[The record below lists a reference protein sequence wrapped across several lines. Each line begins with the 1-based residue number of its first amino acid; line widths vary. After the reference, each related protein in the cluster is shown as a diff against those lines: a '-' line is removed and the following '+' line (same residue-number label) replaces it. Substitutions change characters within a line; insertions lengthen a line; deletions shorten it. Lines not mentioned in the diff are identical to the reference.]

1 MNEIM
6 AIIYFAFYA
15 EKAGVHDDV
24 DKKKNSEIAEDPQLL
39 IKFLFNEKH
48 INADIFI
55 VFERIMSMGIKELY
69 GTIDD
74 VVSIKNQLFGSK
86 SNDKDRLFKCK
97 YDLEKEDK
105 DRRAKVEQ
113 MYDEE
118 RKRSAVMRRCNRIYH
133 NFLKKVDP
141 EIYKH
146 LTSIGL
152 DPELQFM
159 RWFRCI
165 LSREFTIDISINLW
179 DFIFSGVK
187 ESHRV
192 ERDFGDMYYIDGYSE
207 SLDDPLIHLDYLC
220 LAMIENIRGSL
231 HKQDL
236 GSWLEVFYNY
246 PEVYG
251 ASKLISIAG
260 KIEKSVETSIQESID
275 TIKKSTSFDSTVE
288 ESKIDEG
295 TKELN
300 FIETPIKEVEP
311 IKEVV
316 KEKPKFF
323 DPLSDPSLMNKL
335 FTPNSSQKQIVKNEQ
350 KEAFP
355 SKRIAERK
363 RSESIEDLDNSPK
376 RNITS
381 THHEHIRTAVSAK
394 ETEIKNPLQEKRK
407 NKFDNDDENE
417 DDFQDNF
424 IDEASKPMKANKNQ
438 QDSSATNNI
447 MNYLSEGINL
457 IKETK
462 KQYVDPLVKTGVD
475 KMTKKWAH
483 SEENNDSEEQQQKV
497 LREKL
502 QKIKEFLENLKEGTH
517 IERNHK
523 VYINTEVDEAK
534 LHDVE
539 TEIETIIQMTYF

>member
-1 MNEIM
+1 MKNLDPKFFNPLMSGKDNVWNEMLEDKDIKDCIYNDVVRTYQEYKFFNRKEIRDEMVIILYYWSKTYPMFSYRQGMNEIM

-236 GSWLEVFYNY
+236 GS
-246 PEVYG
+246 
-251 ASKLISIAG
+251 
-260 KIEKSVETSIQESID
+260 
-275 TIKKSTSFDSTVE
+275 
-288 ESKIDEG
+288 
-295 TKELN
+295 
-300 FIETPIKEVEP
+300 
-311 IKEVV
+311 
-316 KEKPKFF
+316 
-323 DPLSDPSLMNKL
+323 
-335 FTPNSSQKQIVKNEQ
+335 
-350 KEAFP
+350 
-355 SKRIAERK
+355 
-363 RSESIEDLDNSPK
+363 
-376 RNITS
+376 
-381 THHEHIRTAVSAK
+381 
-394 ETEIKNPLQEKRK
+394 
-407 NKFDNDDENE
+407 
-417 DDFQDNF
+417 
-424 IDEASKPMKANKNQ
+424 
-438 QDSSATNNI
+438 
-447 MNYLSEGINL
+447 
-457 IKETK
+457 
-462 KQYVDPLVKTGVD
+462 
-475 KMTKKWAH
+475 
-483 SEENNDSEEQQQKV
+483 
-497 LREKL
+497 
-502 QKIKEFLENLKEGTH
+502 
-517 IERNHK
+517 
-523 VYINTEVDEAK
+523 
-534 LHDVE
+534 
-539 TEIETIIQMTYF
+539 